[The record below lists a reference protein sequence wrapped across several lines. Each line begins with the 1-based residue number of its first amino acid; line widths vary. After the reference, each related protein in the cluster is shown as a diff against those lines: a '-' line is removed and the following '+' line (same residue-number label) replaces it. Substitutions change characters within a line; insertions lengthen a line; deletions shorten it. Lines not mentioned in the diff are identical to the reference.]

1 MYRTGSVTQNET
13 SSQVLDLSL
22 SSYKSISEEFIE
34 ILDELETIKTSKFKA
49 LNYFM
54 KFRKYLEC
62 TDLIC

>member
-1 MYRTGSVTQNET
+1 MYGTGSVTQNET

-22 SSYKSISEEFIE
+22 SSYKIISEEFIE

-54 KFRKYLEC
+54 KF
-62 TDLIC
+62 